1 MNTDLS
7 DIGRLRD
14 IAPSELE
21 MMLSWRNSPGVR
33 ANMYTRHEI
42 SASEHF
48 SWWERTKARADQKYF
63 MYEYQEK
70 QLGIIY
76 LNDIDIIN
84 KNTAWGF
91 YASPDAPKGTGS
103 RMEYLALE
111 YIFNEMKLHRLH
123 CEVMAFNT
131 PVIKLH
137 KKFGF
142 KVEGV
147 QREQKLVEGGYADV
161 YFLGILNSEWQA
173 LRKEMLDKLI
183 KISKR

>member
-7 DIGRLRD
+7 SFGKLRD
-14 IAPSELE
+14 IAQNELE

-42 SASEHF
+42 TFSEHVA
-48 SWWERTKARADQKYF
+48 WWERTQIRADQRYF
-63 MYEYQEK
+63 MYQYQEK
-70 QLGIIY
+70 PLGIVY
-76 LNDIDIIN
+76 LNNIDTLN

-123 CEVMAFNT
+123 CEVLAFNV

-142 KVEGV
+142 QVEGV
-147 QREQKLVEGGYADV
+147 QREQKLLDGAYVDV
-161 YFLGILNSEWQA
+161 YCLGILASEWKSIRQEVFD
-173 LRKEMLDKLI
+173 RLI
-183 KISKR
+183 KISKS